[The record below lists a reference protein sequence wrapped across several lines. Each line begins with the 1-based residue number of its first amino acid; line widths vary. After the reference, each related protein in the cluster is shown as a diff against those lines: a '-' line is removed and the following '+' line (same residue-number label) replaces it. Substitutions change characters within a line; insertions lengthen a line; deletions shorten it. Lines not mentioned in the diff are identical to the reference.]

1 MGAGELMGAGEFMEP
16 GEFMEAGEF
25 MGAGELIGAGLAA
38 VVFVFGFYEALLRSS
53 RGGSGPVS

>member
-1 MGAGELMGAGEFMEP
+1 MTVVAGDSSPKSASVDGELMGAGALME
-16 GEFMEAGEF
+16 
-25 MGAGELIGAGLAA
+25 AGLAA